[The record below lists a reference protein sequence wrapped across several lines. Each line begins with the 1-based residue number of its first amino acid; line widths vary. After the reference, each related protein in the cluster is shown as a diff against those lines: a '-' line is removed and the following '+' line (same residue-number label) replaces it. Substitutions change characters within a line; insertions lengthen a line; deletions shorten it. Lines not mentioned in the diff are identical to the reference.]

1 MMTETPRLIAV
12 GTHHK
17 TGTVW
22 MRRVFNI
29 GSDTLEI
36 PRIRV
41 QGTRNEDQIPDQG
54 RAVIVNWDS
63 AFSDGLLDR
72 PDLRGLHMIR
82 DPRDV
87 LISGMR
93 YHQIAPE
100 AGEKALHIPRKE
112 FGGDTY
118 QQHLNGLPT
127 LHDKMLFEMENMHL
141 RTLNQ
146 MTAWRYDRPNIRE
159 VRYETLM
166 QDHDMAMFADIL
178 DFLGFEGRDKDTIL
192 EIYWANSLFG
202 GMKEKSDRPR
212 RVALHIQSG
221 EAAQWVTKLPRS
233 VAEIYADRHGQALI
247 DLGYETDTSWVNRCP
262 DSVELTPTT
271 S

>member
-1 MMTETPRLIAV
+1 MTDTPRLIAV

-22 MRRVFNI
+22 LRRVFNI
-29 GSDTLEI
+29 GSDTLNI

-41 QGTRNEDQIPDQG
+41 NGPRREDQIPATG
-54 RAVIVNWDS
+54 RAVVVNWDS
-63 AFSDGLLDR
+63 AFSDALLARD
-72 PDLRGLHMIR
+72 DLRGLHMIR

-100 AGEKALHIPRKE
+100 AGEKALHVPRKE
-112 FGGDTY
+112 LNGQSY
-118 QQHLNGLPT
+118 QQHLKSLET
-127 LHDKMLFEMENMHL
+127 LHEKMLFEMQNMHL

-146 MTAWRYDRPNIRE
+146 MTAWRYDRPNIHE
-159 VRYETLM
+159 VRYEDLM
-166 QDHDMAMFADIL
+166 QDQDCAMFANIL
-178 DFLGFEGRDKDTIL
+178 DFLGFTGTDKDTML
-192 EIYWANSLFG
+192 DIYWANSLFG

-212 RVALHIQSG
+212 RVSLHIQSG
-221 EAAQWVTKLPRS
+221 EAAQWTTKLPRS
-233 VAEIYADRHGQALI
+233 VAEIYAKHHGQALI
-247 DLGYETDTSWVNRCP
+247 DLGYETDMNWISRCP
-262 DSVELTPTT
+262 ESVDLVATT